1 MRTGIYARVS
11 TQRQAQADGLAQQ
24 IDRLQAHALQQ
35 GWSVA
40 PEHIFRD
47 DGYSG
52 AKLTRP
58 GLERLRD
65 RAALR
70 ELDRVLITAP
80 DRLARNYVH
89 QVLLLEEITATGCEV
104 EFLDRPMSQDPHDQ
118 LLLQIRGA
126 VAEYERTL
134 ITERMRRGRLRKLQA
149 GVLLPWI
156 RVPYGYRVDPDRPR
170 DPAGVRQDQAEAA
183 VVAEMF
189 AWYADEGRSL
199 YALAKKLHQDA
210 VRPPRAQGRWGVPSL
225 RGILTNPVYTG
236 EVYAG
241 RIQAACRPGATVTT
255 RRIRPRED
263 WMAVASIPAIVTQEQ
278 FDRVQ
283 AKLAQNRQFASR
295 NNTAQSYL
303 LRGLVSCGVCG
314 LACFGRCL
322 RSQHRYYCCRGKLSA
337 LHSHRET
344 KCRSRFIP
352 AEPIESLVWE
362 DLCRLLTHPEAI
374 GYALE
379 RAHGGHWLPQDLQ
392 ARRDALKRGQVS
404 VEQQIERLTEAY
416 LSEVVGLE
424 EYRRRRH
431 DLEQKAQSL
440 GAQRQQLEAQV
451 DRQGEIARVS
461 LSIDEFCR
469 RVQEGLEQ
477 ATWEQKRQLIEWL
490 VVRVIVTD
498 GEVEIRYAIPTSP
511 NGEATRF
518 CHLHSDYRAVPQD
531 PEIGLPR

>member
-1 MRTGIYARVS
+1 MRIGIYARVS

-89 QVLLLEEITATGCEV
+89 QVLLLEEITATGCQV

-126 VAEYERTL
+126 VAEYERSL
-134 ITERMRRGRLRKLQA
+134 IAERMRRGRLRKLQA

-170 DPAGVRQDQAEAA
+170 DPAGVRQDEAEAA

-199 YALAKKLHQDA
+199 YGLAKKLHQDA
-210 VRPPRAQGRWGVPSL
+210 VRPPRARGRWGVPSL

-241 RIQAACRPGATVTT
+241 RIQAACRPGAAVTT

-263 WMAVASIPAIVTQEQ
+263 WIAVASIPAIVTQEQ

-283 AKLAQNRQFASR
+283 AKLAQNQQFASR

-322 RSQHRYYCCRGKLSA
+322 RSQHRYYCCRGKLPA
-337 LHSHRET
+337 LQSHREEEV
-344 KCRSRFIP
+344 P
-352 AEPIESLVWE
+352 L
-362 DLCRLLTHPEAI
+362 
-374 GYALE
+374 ALYSG
-379 RAHGGHWLPQDLQ
+379 RAD
-392 ARRDALKRGQVS
+392 
-404 VEQQIERLTEAY
+404 
-416 LSEVVGLE
+416 
-424 EYRRRRH
+424 
-431 DLEQKAQSL
+431 
-440 GAQRQQLEAQV
+440 
-451 DRQGEIARVS
+451 
-461 LSIDEFCR
+461 
-469 RVQEGLEQ
+469 
-477 ATWEQKRQLIEWL
+477 
-490 VVRVIVTD
+490 
-498 GEVEIRYAIPTSP
+498 
-511 NGEATRF
+511 
-518 CHLHSDYRAVPQD
+518 
-531 PEIGLPR
+531 